1 MSTYRTA
8 AAIMA
13 LVVVIGLSAAGGIG
27 AEKSRTVDLLKLPNP
42 IYEVVAGR
50 WEFISGA
57 LVVDDTPTARMSF
70 PYYPPAEYDYIVT
83 FVTTRPGGNIALL
96 VSKGKT
102 PFAWSLNTRGQIAR
116 LEDIN
121 EHSIISNPCLRKYV
135 IEPWKQYT
143 AQVRVR
149 KTGVTCLINGQVV
162 LKEYKTDY
170 SDLSRNKKWTMED
183 ERLLGL
189 GAQSNFMNI
198 VVEAKVREVA
208 GQGRI
213 LQKKPRTRG
222 RRARPRQRRS
232 KTGENEAIEKE

>member
-1 MSTYRTA
+1 MSTHRTA
-8 AAIMA
+8 VAIIA
-13 LVVVIGLSAAGGIG
+13 LILVNHLTAAGGIG
-27 AEKSRTVDLLKLPNP
+27 KEEHRTVDLLKLPNP
-42 IYEVVAGR
+42 VYEVVAGR

-57 LVVDDTPTARMSF
+57 LVVDDTPAARMSF
-70 PYYPPAEYDYIVT
+70 PYYPPAEYDYVVK

-96 VSKGKT
+96 VSKVKT
-102 PFAWSLNTRGQIAR
+102 PFTWSLNTRGQIAR

-143 AQVRVR
+143 AEVRVR
-149 KTGVTCLINGQVV
+149 ETGVTCLINGQVV

-189 GAQSNFMNI
+189 GAYSSFMNI
-198 VVEAKVREVA
+198 VLEAKVREVT
-208 GQGRI
+208 GQGKV
-213 LQKKPRTRG
+213 LQKKPGRRG
-222 RRARPRQRRS
+222 RRDRPRQRQA
-232 KTGENEAIEKE
+232 KTGKREDVEKE

>member
-8 AAIMA
+8 TVIMA
-13 LVVVIGLSAAGGIG
+13 LILIIHLSAAGGIG
-27 AEKSRTVDLLKLPNP
+27 AEKSRTVDLLKLSNP

-70 PYYPPAEYDYIVT
+70 PYRPPAEYDYIVT
-83 FVTTRPGGNIALL
+83 FVTTRPSGIIALL

-102 PFAWSLNTRGQIAR
+102 PFTWSLNTRGQIAR

-170 SDLSRNKKWTMED
+170 SDLSRNKKWTMEN
-183 ERLLGL
+183 ELLLGL
-189 GAQSNFMNI
+189 GAHSNFMNI
-198 VVEAKVREVA
+198 VLEAKVREVT
-208 GQGRI
+208 GQGRV

-232 KTGENEAIEKE
+232 KTGENEAVEKE